1 MTALSNFDTE
11 EEMPSLTRRSLLTAT
26 AAGAA
31 AAFAKFPSSVARAD
45 TAASLEIGRQV
56 PFYRTS
62 LGAADITIVSDG
74 TLEFPVDFMAPEVP
88 EDELEDFLAS
98 LHQPTDTTT
107 LQVNAMVIDLNGR
120 RVLIDAGD
128 GGKFQPTAGSLPDN
142 LQAAGIDPATIT
154 TVVFTHLHPDHLWG
168 VTDADNEALIFPNA
182 EYVAAEPE
190 LTFWDDPDLPGR
202 MPEDSLWPWLA
213 QTTLEH
219 LASIED
225 RLRTVEAT
233 ADMSPGI
240 TFVPTHGH
248 TPGHVAIMVESD
260 GESLI
265 STGDVI
271 AHPLVNLEQPQ
282 WGLGSDWDVEQGT
295 ASRLALLDQ
304 AATDRARVFGFHL
317 PWPGFGYVAR
327 HRDAYRWIK
336 EDWDWQ
342 V

>member
-1 MTALSNFDTE
+1 MST
-11 EEMPSLTRRSLLTAT
+11 LTRRSVLTAS

-31 AAFAKFPSSVARAD
+31 AAFAKFPPSVARAD

-56 PFYRTS
+56 PFYRTT

-74 TLEFPVDFMAPEVP
+74 TLEFPVDFVAPEVP
-88 EDELEDFLAS
+88 EDELEDFLAN
-98 LHQPTDTTT
+98 LHQSTDTTT
-107 LQVNAMVIDLNGR
+107 IQVNAMVIDLNGR

-128 GGKFQPTAGSLPDN
+128 GGKFQAGSLPDN
-142 LQAAGIDPATIT
+142 LQAAGIDPATID

-190 LTFWDDPDLPGR
+190 HAFWDDPDLPGR
-202 MPEDSLWPWLA
+202 MPDEFMRSLA

-225 RLRTVEAT
+225 RLRTVGAT
-233 ADMSPGI
+233 AEVSPGI

-248 TPGHVAIMVESD
+248 TPGHVAIMMESD
-260 GESLI
+260 GENLL

-282 WGLGSDWDVEQGT
+282 WGLGSDWDMEQGT
-295 ASRLALLDQ
+295 ASRLALLDH
-304 AATDRARVFGFHL
+304 AASDRLRVFGFHM

-327 HRDAYRWIK
+327 HHDAYRWIK